1 MNLVMSPPKQCL
13 SLENGFAKETATFII
28 SDDLTV
34 MPNVFGTVIAL
45 LQKLQITNIGAI
57 VEESVGI
64 SKQEASSLYIT
75 LIFVYHYFV

>member
-1 MNLVMSPPKQCL
+1 MSPPKQCL